1 MTSGKSQVCR
11 MEGKINMEILLFLEF
26 KFWRKYFEESG
37 KDYSLS
43 PMRGLTEQ
51 WMEEQVLTYCS
62 NGNKKTKMLVFS

>member
-1 MTSGKSQVCR
+1 
-11 MEGKINMEILLFLEF
+11 MEILLFLEF

-62 NGNKKTKMLVFS
+62 NRDKKASC